1 MCCKLVLIYRV
12 LWVILRLLANILGLE
27 LFHHVLQLHL
37 DVFFNQLL
45 FQIIRLKMFLD
56 GGNNLRTIP
65 HGHIRPHLHSRV
77 LRKWILS
84 EMRHV
89 VRTGYILRQQV
100 SFSNL
105 RKLLKSKLLFHLELV
120 TVLGE
125 LILILEC
132 FLG

>member
-1 MCCKLVLIYRV
+1 
-12 LWVILRLLANILGLE
+12 
-27 LFHHVLQLHL
+27 
-37 DVFFNQLL
+37 
-45 FQIIRLKMFLD
+45 MFLD

-77 LRKWILS
+77 LKKWILS

>member
-12 LWVILRLLANILGLE
+12 LWVILWLLTNILGLE

-77 LRKWILS
+77 LKKWILS

>member
-12 LWVILRLLANILGLE
+12 LWVILWLLTNILSLE

-77 LRKWILS
+77 LKKWILS

>member
-12 LWVILRLLANILGLE
+12 LWVILRLLTNILGLE

-77 LRKWILS
+77 LKKWILS